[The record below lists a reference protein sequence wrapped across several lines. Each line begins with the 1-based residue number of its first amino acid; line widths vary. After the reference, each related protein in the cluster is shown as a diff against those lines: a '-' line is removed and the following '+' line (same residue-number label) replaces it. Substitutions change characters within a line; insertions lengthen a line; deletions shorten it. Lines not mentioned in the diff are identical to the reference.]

1 MSTTPGPHPFPP
13 RPSLWRRFR
22 YRWNRAALVISP
34 LFVLVP
40 FIGWIPR
47 VRLMMARGAL
57 VGLVLMSPLTIMT
70 ILAVIADQ
78 LGWVR

>member
-1 MSTTPGPHPFPP
+1 MTTTHRPHLVPP
-13 RPSLWRRFR
+13 RPSFWRRFR

-34 LFVLVP
+34 LFALVP
-40 FIGWIPR
+40 FFGWVPR

-70 ILAVIADQ
+70 ILAIIANAVI
-78 LGWVR
+78 

>member
-1 MSTTPGPHPFPP
+1 MTATPRPHPFPS

-40 FIGWIPR
+40 IFGWIPR

-70 ILAVIADQ
+70 ILAIIADHFG
-78 LGWVR
+78 LA

>member
-1 MSTTPGPHPFPP
+1 MNTTPRPHPSPP

-22 YRWNRAALVISP
+22 FRWTQAALVISP

-40 FIGWIPR
+40 FFGWIPR

-70 ILAVIADQ
+70 ILAIIADHFG
-78 LGWVR
+78 LA